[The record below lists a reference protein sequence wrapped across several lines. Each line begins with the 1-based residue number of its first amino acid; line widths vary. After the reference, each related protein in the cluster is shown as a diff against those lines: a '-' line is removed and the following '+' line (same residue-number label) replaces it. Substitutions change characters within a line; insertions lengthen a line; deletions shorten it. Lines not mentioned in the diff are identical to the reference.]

1 MEDTEIKDKILNDE
15 LKKGFVKGIVKASKV
30 KGNGKIKLE
39 QYGNSVDYLR
49 ARLKRDRPDL
59 YDQMREEWI
68 EKGCPG
74 SSPPA
79 YKYAKLAGI
88 VIEDDTLTK
97 LLKLWDKAD
106 LETRQAF
113 VGLCWE
119 EIDAAEEGIYL
130 DKSVTVNPGPKPSPF
145 YPEYAEP
152 IPSLETLLEKGWSLS
167 AIAKEIGVS
176 YRTVTG
182 WRAGRSKPRKSS
194 LEKLAKLAEADGPM
208 GYRP

>member
-1 MEDTEIKDKILNDE
+1 MEDTELKDAILESE
-15 LKKGFVKGIVKASKV
+15 LKKGFVKGIVKASQV
-30 KGNGKIKLE
+30 KGNGIKLK
-39 QYGNSVDYLR
+39 QYGNDVWYLK

-59 YDQMREEWI
+59 YEQMMDEWAGRG
-68 EKGCPG
+68 KGPA
-74 SSPPA
+74 A

-88 VIEDDTLTK
+88 VTEDDTLTK

-119 EIDAAEEGIYL
+119 EIEAAEDGVCL
-130 DKSVTVNPGPKPSPF
+130 DKSVTVQPGPKPSPF
-145 YPEYAEP
+145 YPEYADP
-152 IPSLETLLEKGWSLS
+152 IPSLEALIEKGWSLS
-167 AIAKEIGVS
+167 AIAKEIGAS

-194 LEKLAKLAEADGPM
+194 LEKLAKLLETS
-208 GYRP
+208 